1 LHHFLR
7 EGIVLARKWLRSKAD
22 GVKQFNTV
30 IQERDNNGKF
40 EPVDDSYRSI
50 AHFLS
55 KNGKAVSYVTVK
67 NYLDVR
73 DKLAPD
79 LFEKVDKADHA
90 TAAHGAKDTNTLAK
104 IMHLNLGNY
113 EGGKNNERNR

>member
-1 LHHFLR
+1 MHHFLR

-50 AHFLS
+50 ARFLL
-55 KNGKAVSYVTVK
+55 KNLKESRLGELLENTQPRFSQGNHGKIK
-67 NYLDVR
+67 G
-73 DKLAPD
+73 
-79 LFEKVDKADHA
+79 EK
-90 TAAHGAKDTNTLAK
+90 TLPSG
-104 IMHLNLGNY
+104 LNKKQSHYAQDDELRT
-113 EGGKNNERNR
+113 EGER

>member
-50 AHFLS
+50 ARFLL
-55 KNGKAVSYVTVK
+55 KNLKESRLGELIENTPDFHSSGKGTMKRKELPSG
-67 NYLDVR
+67 LDKKQSHYAQ
-73 DKLAPD
+73 DNKLR
-79 LFEKVDKADHA
+79 
-90 TAAHGAKDTNTLAK
+90 T
-104 IMHLNLGNY
+104 
-113 EGGKNNERNR
+113 EGF